1 MNPVSLT
8 RWLLLGE
15 WRSHRLQSVVAVLAI
30 MLGVALGFTIHL
42 INTAAVSE
50 FSAATRS
57 LSGTSDLTVRAVQS
71 TFDESLYP
79 TLMQHEGVAQASPV
93 LEITAGVPAKA
104 KSMHNPVFKILGLDV
119 FRATAVTPD
128 LLGVPAE
135 DRQMDILAS
144 DAVFLSPAAMEWLS
158 VKQGDSIEVSA
169 GAKRITL
176 RVAGGLTRAHA
187 GQRIA
192 VMDIGAAQ
200 WHFDQLGQLSRIELK
215 LRQGVDRNAF
225 RATLGKELG
234 TSYLLTESEDDDE
247 RAHNMSRA
255 YRVNL
260 NILALVA
267 LFTGAFLIFSSQVLS
282 TIRRR
287 SQLALLRV
295 LGMTHR
301 QILRQLLLESG
312 ILGVLGSLLG
322 LALGYLLAATALYF
336 FGADLGAGFFPGLEP
351 RLHPDPL
358 AALFY
363 FLLGTG
369 VTLSGSLLPAWE
381 AAHAH
386 PAPALKSGSE
396 YTVLAALRA
405 PRLAAAC
412 LLTGVIF
419 AGLPPV
425 DDLPVFGY
433 LAIVLLLIGSMAAL
447 PYLCELFFSTLS
459 RALNPNRS
467 SVLYT
472 LAITRLSNASGLA
485 AIALGGVLVSF
496 SLMVAMAIMVAS
508 FRISVDDWLAR
519 VLPADLYLHPTI
531 HQDMRGFIPDEQ
543 QIIASQP
550 GIERIDFIRSIPLT
564 FDPARPNITLL
575 ARPID
580 RNDPGLTLP
589 LTEDRL
595 PPGDI
600 PPDAIPIWVSEAMV
614 DLYGFKT
621 GKRVTLPFADPEQ
634 TFIVAGIWRDY
645 GRIFGAIQMQLS
657 DYRRLTGDD
666 HASDAALWVKEGAA
680 IDTVISAL
688 QALPFGDT
696 LEIME
701 TGRVR
706 AVALKQFDRSFVITY
721 LLELVAIG
729 VGLMGVAA
737 SFSAQTLTRIREFGM
752 LRHIGLSRRQIHR
765 MLTLEGGLL
774 AGFGII
780 AGFLAGT
787 GISLILI
794 FVVNPQSFHWTM
806 QLHMPW
812 TWLLLMALAVLGAAA
827 LTAFAASRHAASGN
841 VIRAVRED
849 W

>member
-1 MNPVSLT
+1 MSQPLLT
-8 RWLLLGE
+8 RWLLQGE
-15 WRSHRLQSVVAVLAI
+15 WRSHRLQSIVAVLAI
-30 MLGVALGFTIHL
+30 MFGVALGFTIHL

-57 LSGTSDLTVRAVQS
+57 LSGTSDLTVRALRS
-71 TFDESLYP
+71 TFDETLYP
-79 TLMQHEGVAQASPV
+79 MLSQHEGVARASPV
-93 LEITAGVPAKA
+93 LEITVGIPAKA
-104 KSMHNPVFKILGLDV
+104 KTVHNPALKILGLDM
-119 FRATAVTPD
+119 FRAIGITPD

-135 DRQMDILAS
+135 DKPMDMLAD
-144 DAVFLSPAAMEWLS
+144 DAVFLSPAAMEWLA
-158 VKQGDSIEVSA
+158 VTQGDSITVNM
-169 GAKRITL
+169 GTRQITL
-176 RVAGGLTRAHA
+176 RVAGGLARAHA

-200 WHFDQLGQLSRIELK
+200 WRFDQIGQLSRIELK
-215 LRQGVDRNAF
+215 LQQGVNHTAF
-225 RATLGKELG
+225 RETLGKELG
-234 TSYLLTESEDDDE
+234 ASYLLTESQDDDA

-260 NILALVA
+260 DILALVA
-267 LFTGAFLIFSSQVLS
+267 LFTGAFLIFSGQALS

-295 LGMTHR
+295 LGMTRR
-301 QILRQLLLESG
+301 QLLRQLLLESG
-312 ILGVLGSLLG
+312 LLGVLGSLLG
-322 LALGYLLAATALYF
+322 LALGYLLAAMALHHLD
-336 FGADLGAGFFPGLEP
+336 ADLGAGFFPGLEP
-351 RLHPDPL
+351 QLHFDPL
-358 AALFY
+358 AALLY

-369 VTLSGSLLPAWE
+369 VTVLGSLLPAWE
-381 AAHAH
+381 AAHTH

-405 PRLAAAC
+405 PRLAAVC
-412 LLTGVIF
+412 LLTGIIF

-425 DDLPVFGY
+425 YDLPVFGY

-447 PYLCELFFSTLS
+447 PYLCGLLFSTLL
-459 RALNPNRS
+459 RALNPSKSNI
-467 SVLYT
+467 LYM
-472 LAITRLSNASGLA
+472 LAVTRLSNASGLA

-496 SLMVAMAIMVAS
+496 SLMVAMAIMVTS
-508 FRISVDDWLAR
+508 FRVSVDNWLAQ
-519 VLPADLYLHPTI
+519 VLPADLYLHPII
-531 HQDMRGFIPDEQ
+531 HQDMRGLTTDEQ
-543 QIIASQP
+543 QTITSLPDIA
-550 GIERIDFIRSIPLT
+550 RIDFIRSIPVTLDLT
-564 FDPARPNITLL
+564 RPNITLL

-580 RNDPGLTLP
+580 RNDPGLIVP
-589 LTEDRL
+589 LTENAL
-595 PPGDI
+595 SPGEI
-600 PPDAIPIWVSEAMV
+600 PPDTVPIWVSEAMV

-621 GKRVTLPFADPEQ
+621 GKQVTLPFADPSQ
-634 TFIVAGIWRDY
+634 LFIVAGVWRDY
-645 GRIFGAIQMQLS
+645 GRIFGAIQMELS
-657 DYRRLTGDD
+657 DYRKLTGDD
-666 HASDAALWVKEGAA
+666 HVSDAALWIKPGATIHTA
-680 IDTVISAL
+680 VSAL
-688 QALPFGDT
+688 KALPFGDT

-706 AVALKQFDRSFVITY
+706 AVALKQFDRSFAVTY

-752 LRHIGLSRRQIHR
+752 LRHIGLSRRQIQR

-780 AGFLAGT
+780 TGFLLGT

-794 FVVNPQSFHWTM
+794 FIVNPQSFHWTM
-806 QLHMPW
+806 QLYVPW
-812 TWLLLMALAVLGAAA
+812 AWLVLMALAVLVAAT
-827 LTAFAASRHAASGN
+827 LTALVASRRAASGN